1 MADPRFVTNAQGE
14 RVGVLLDLATYEQ
27 MLGGKQDP
35 EVLLGMSEVELLAL
49 AGSELS
55 PGQQQQ
61 LQGLQEKSSVQALS
75 EDEIERLDTILE
87 QIDPLN
93 ILKARARYTLQLKST
108 PRE

>member
-14 RVGVLLDLATYEQ
+14 RVGVLLDLETYEQ
-27 MLGGKQDP
+27 MLEGKADP
-35 EVLLGMSEVELLAL
+35 EVLLGMSEVELMAL

-61 LQGLQEKSSVQALS
+61 LGSLQEKSSEQVLS
-75 EDEIERLDTILE
+75 EDETERLDSVLE
-87 QIDPLN
+87 QIDYLN
-93 ILKARARYTLQLKST
+93 ILKARARYTLQLRNA